1 MVKFDKQRLIF
12 GFFLLILVVMFS
24 LFFEHFKLPSWPAFM
39 VMIFFIE
46 SHMDIKKV
54 PNILVGGI
62 FGLLSIIAV
71 HIFVTKMA
79 GVLPPS
85 VAILLYISGFIYAIV
100 AFGEILP
107 IVFNNYAFMF
117 FLVAGVAAEA
127 AEAAGAK
134 PDPGLWVSIELLL
147 GGALVGG
154 VIGILKLM
162 GILFAP
168 KQNVQVEQE
177 A

>member
-1 MVKFDKQRLIF
+1 MLKLDKSRLIF
-12 GFFLLILVVMFS
+12 GFFLLILIVAFS
-24 LFFEHFKLPSWPAFM
+24 LFFEHFHLPSWPAFM

-46 SHMDIKKV
+46 GHMDVKKI
-54 PNILVGGI
+54 PNIIVGGI
-62 FGLLSIIAV
+62 LGIFSIIVV
-71 HIFVTKMA
+71 HIFATITA
-79 GVLPPS
+79 GFLSHSAAVLIYVS
-85 VAILLYISGFIYAIV
+85 LFVYAIV
-100 AFGEILP
+100 AFGETLP

-127 AEAAGAK
+127 AMAGGAK
-134 PDPGLWVSIELLL
+134 PNPNLWISITVLL

-154 VIGILKLM
+154 VLGILKLM

-168 KQNVQVEQE
+168 KEEVQAGQE

>member
-1 MVKFDKQRLIF
+1 MKFDKERLIF
-12 GFFLLILVVMFS
+12 GFFLLILVVIFS
-24 LFFEHFKLPSWPAFM
+24 LFFEHFHLPSWPAFM

-46 SHMDIKKV
+46 GHLDVKKV

-71 HIFVTKMA
+71 HIITLVTAK
-79 GVLPPS
+79 VLPES
-85 VAILLYISGFIYAIV
+85 VAILMYVCVFIYAIV
-100 AFGEILP
+100 AFGETLP
-107 IVFNNYAFMF
+107 ILFNNYAFMF

-134 PDPGLWVSIELLL
+134 PDPGLWVSIAVLL
-147 GGALVGG
+147 GGGLVGG

-162 GILFAP
+162 AYLFAP
-168 KQNVQVEQE
+168 KQGVQADQE